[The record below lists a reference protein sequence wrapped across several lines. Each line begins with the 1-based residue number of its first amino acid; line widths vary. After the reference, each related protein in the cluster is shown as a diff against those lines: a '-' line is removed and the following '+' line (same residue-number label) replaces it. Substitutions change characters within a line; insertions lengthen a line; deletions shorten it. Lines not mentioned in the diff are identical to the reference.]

1 MNSARYLK
9 YKQENDL
16 FILQLNI
23 DEYREIQ
30 NALQLLNKKR
40 EIAKNYYYK
49 IKQQSSPNKLNTTKL
64 SLLLPTIELL
74 ENTK

>member
-1 MNSARYLK
+1 MSNIKYLK

-23 DEYREIQ
+23 DEYREVQ

-40 EIAKNYYYK
+40 IIAKNYYYK
-49 IKQQSSPNKLNTTKL
+49 TKEKIPSNKVNKI
-64 SLLLPTIELL
+64 SLLLPAIEI
-74 ENTK
+74 K